1 MIITYRNKSRK
12 RWCTNCMEPMS
23 CDQGVN
29 FKQVTSEKYTHSN
42 SIALCDNC
50 MALLA
55 AELQRTISEH
65 KFTEEE

>member
-23 CDQGVN
+23 CDQGIN
-29 FKQVTSEKYTHSN
+29 FRHISQKLSMSN

-50 MALLA
+50 MVLLA